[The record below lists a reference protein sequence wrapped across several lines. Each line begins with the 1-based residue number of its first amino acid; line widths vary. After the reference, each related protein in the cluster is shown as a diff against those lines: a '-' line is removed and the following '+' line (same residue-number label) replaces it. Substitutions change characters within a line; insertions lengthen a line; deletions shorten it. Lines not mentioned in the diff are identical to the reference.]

1 MSRKKATLL
10 GLPDEINARIVPYLD
25 RGSLDVLCQTN
36 KSLRLFL
43 ESNDAFFDQWPRLDD
58 LFYEQ
63 EHREVVHLVKSP
75 NNKKLCAVVR
85 QYQKA
90 GKLLIFDIKKGLIS
104 TRAVNASFLPVF
116 SPDSDLIVAGNNGVG
131 ILIGRIATPAH
142 TRASVRDERK
152 IINWYTCN
160 ERDIRGVT
168 FINQE
173 QVWISH
179 RYLVDSVRI
188 TCILLQ

>member
-43 ESNDAFFDQWPRLDD
+43 ESNDTFFDEWPRLDD

-75 NNKKLCAVVR
+75 NNKQIMCC
-85 QYQKA
+85 
-90 GKLLIFDIKKGLIS
+90 S
-104 TRAVNASFLPVF
+104 
-116 SPDSDLIVAGNNGVG
+116 
-131 ILIGRIATPAH
+131 
-142 TRASVRDERK
+142 
-152 IINWYTCN
+152 
-160 ERDIRGVT
+160 
-168 FINQE
+168 
-173 QVWISH
+173 
-179 RYLVDSVRI
+179 
-188 TCILLQ
+188 